1 MTYYPKTRS
10 FEIDLV
16 FILNRGNIEVLRAH
30 YEMIGRENSD
40 WSRIPDISLDLKG

>member
-16 FILNRGNIEVLRAH
+16 FILNRGNKEVLRKH
-30 YEMIGRENSD
+30 YEIIGRQNSD
-40 WSRIPDISLDLKG
+40 RSRIISLDLDG